1 MDAFF
6 FSPNKIRCKISGK
19 LSSHVQDVI
28 IIWHY
33 LKNLE
38 NKFATDL
45 FTVFQSL
52 NGKRAPRSIINN
64 TVTVTP

>member
-6 FSPNKIRCKISGK
+6 LPNKMRRKFSGK
-19 LSSHVQDVI
+19 LSSHVQNVI
-28 IIWHY
+28 IMWHY

-52 NGKRAPRSIINN
+52 NRKWTPRSIINN